1 LAAAKS
7 LRKSLP
13 GILRFPLLETRR
25 PNPPIRSGLH
35 YRYARIGFPHGTVY
49 FKIIGFGEPT
59 TYRICQF
66 RSPGDGEEME
76 RRLAAIVCADVAGYS
91 RMMGADEEGTHAA
104 FKAHRSATYP
114 IILNHGG
121 RVVKNTGD
129 GFLLEF
135 PSIVGAIESS
145 IAMQALMAERNNHLP
160 GDRVM
165 QFRLG
170 VHMGDVIADEDEV
183 FGDGVNIAVRLEAV
197 AAPGG
202 VAVSAKAYHEA
213 SKHLSV
219 TLVDAGS
226 HRFKNIEDTI
236 NVWTWAPSGSDARG
250 REPKSTSSL
259 PAQYRTAIVGVLPF
273 ANLSDSSDEYF
284 SDGLTEDLIHALSLQ
299 SFYRVLSRNSTFS
312 FKDKNLSARLIAR
325 EIDAT
330 YLIQGSVRRAG
341 TKIRVTAELVAPE
354 NGEQL
359 WTGRYDRD
367 IGDLFAMQDEITTSL
382 SAALAPEIYRAEASA
397 PSRSSSTDL
406 TAWDRFLRGLSHYY
420 RHTKADFEASIDL
433 FREAIALDPAL
444 AIARAYLATIMVQG
458 VQYGWIKSTSQ
469 LWTEAMNLAES
480 SVRLDPHS
488 SFAFSIL
495 SYMHAM
501 EGHYEAAMEAAKRAV
516 KLNPYDMGARGVL
529 GISHLVIGEHRQAI
543 ELFSAAVQRGNSDP
557 RYKWAA
563 LNAFSHYLVGQY
575 DASLSWAREALYL
588 NPNHLQVLAVRAAA
602 LAQLGRTEE
611 AAKAAEV
618 LLTNF
623 PGLTVERHL
632 RNFRWKTPADI
643 AHFRDG
649 LLKAGVPFSKLTL
662 VDSTSKRTA

>member
-1 LAAAKS
+1 M
-7 LRKSLP
+7 
-13 GILRFPLLETRR
+13 
-25 PNPPIRSGLH
+25 
-35 YRYARIGFPHGTVY
+35 
-49 FKIIGFGEPT
+49 
-59 TYRICQF
+59 
-66 RSPGDGEEME
+66 D

-91 RMMGADEEGTHAA
+91 RMMGADEAGTHAA
-104 FKAHRSATYP
+104 FKAHRSAVYP

-135 PSIVGAIESS
+135 PSIVGAIEAA
-145 IAMQALMAERNNHLP
+145 IAMQTLMAERNNHLP
-160 GDRVM
+160 ADRVM

-170 VHMGDVIADEDEV
+170 IHMGDVIAEDGEV
-183 FGDGVNIAVRLEAV
+183 FGEGVNLAVRLEAV

-202 VAVSAKAYHEA
+202 VAVSAKAYGEA
-213 SKHLSV
+213 GKHLSV
-219 TLVDAGS
+219 ALVDAGS
-226 HRFKNIEDTI
+226 RRFKNIEETV
-236 NVWTWAPSGSDARG
+236 NVWTWEPGGCDTRG
-250 REPKSTSSL
+250 REARNTPNL

-273 ANLSDSSDEYF
+273 ANLSDGADEYF

-312 FKDKNLSARLIAR
+312 FKGKNLNARLIAR

-341 TKIRVTAELVAPE
+341 TKIRVTAELIAPE

-367 IGDLFAMQDEITTSL
+367 IGDLFAMQDEITANL
-382 SAALAPEIYRAEASA
+382 SAAIAPEIYRAEASVPA
-397 PSRSSSTDL
+397 RASSTDL

-420 RHTKADFEASIDL
+420 QQTKADFETSIAL

-444 AIARAYLATIMVQG
+444 AIARAYLGTILVQG
-458 VQYGWIKSTSQ
+458 VQYGWIRSTRE
-469 LWTEAMNLAES
+469 LWAEAMSLAES
-480 SVRLDPHS
+480 SVRLDPRS

-495 SYMHAM
+495 SYVQAM
-501 EGHYEAAMEAAKRAV
+501 EGHYEAALEAAKKAV
-516 KLNPYDMGARGVL
+516 ELNPYDMGARGVL
-529 GISHLVIGEHRQAI
+529 GICHLVTGEHRQAI

-557 RYKWAA
+557 RYQWAA
-563 LNAFSHYLVGQY
+563 LNAFSHYLLGQY

-602 LAQLGRTEE
+602 LAQLGRGKE

-618 LLTNF
+618 LLSSY

-643 AHFRDG
+643 AHYRDG
-649 LLKAGVPFSKLTL
+649 LLKAGVPSTRLTL
-662 VDSTSKRTA
+662 VKTAAKRTANS

>member
-1 LAAAKS
+1 
-7 LRKSLP
+7 
-13 GILRFPLLETRR
+13 
-25 PNPPIRSGLH
+25 
-35 YRYARIGFPHGTVY
+35 
-49 FKIIGFGEPT
+49 
-59 TYRICQF
+59 
-66 RSPGDGEEME
+66 ME

-91 RMMGADEEGTHAA
+91 RMMGADEAGTHAT
-104 FKAHRSATYP
+104 FKAHRSAIYP

-121 RVVKNTGD
+121 RLVKNTCD
-129 GFLLEF
+129 GFLVEF
-135 PSIVGAIESS
+135 PSIVEAIESA
-145 IAMQALMAERNNHLP
+145 IAMQALMAERNDHLP
-160 GDRVM
+160 ADRVM
-165 QFRLG
+165 QFRMG

-183 FGDGVNIAVRLEAV
+183 FGDGVNVAVRIEAIAV
-197 AAPGG
+197 PGG

-213 SKHLSV
+213 GKHLSA

-226 HRFKNIEDTI
+226 HRLKNIEEPVY
-236 NVWTWAPSGSDARG
+236 VWTWEPGGSDTSG
-250 REPKSTSSL
+250 REAKNTSNL

-273 ANLSDSSDEYF
+273 ANLSDSTDEYF

-312 FKDKNLSARLIAR
+312 FKGKSLSARLIAR

-341 TKIRVTAELVAPE
+341 TKIRVTAELIAPE

-359 WTGRYDRD
+359 WAGRYDRD

-397 PSRSSSTDL
+397 PARSSSTDL

-420 RHTKADFEASIDL
+420 KHTKADFEASIDL
-433 FREAIALDPAL
+433 CREAIALDPAL
-444 AIARAYLATIMVQG
+444 SIARAYLATIMVQG

-469 LWTEAMNLAES
+469 LWTEAMDLAES
-480 SVRLDPHS
+480 SVRLDPRS

-501 EGHYEAAMEAAKRAV
+501 QGNYEAAMEAAKRAV

-529 GISHLVIGEHRQAI
+529 GIAHLVIGEHRQAI
-543 ELFSAAVQRGNSDP
+543 ELFSTAVQRGNSDP

-602 LAQLGRTEE
+602 LAQLGRAEE
-611 AAKAAEV
+611 AAKAAQV
-618 LLTNF
+618 LLGNF
-623 PGLTVERHL
+623 PSLTVERHL
-632 RNFRWKTPADI
+632 RNFRWKNPADV
-643 AHFRDG
+643 AHYRDG

-662 VDSTSKRTA
+662 VESASMRSA